1 MTLEFMV
8 MLSVDSLEG
17 ENLKFTGTSYGTLT
31 LGTCALEP
39 AAAAKAG
46 KWSDR

>member
-17 ENLKFTGTSYGTLT
+17 ENLKFTDTSYGTLT

-39 AAAAKAG
+39 AGRG
-46 KWSDR
+46 KSWNVV